1 MIEAHG
7 IYKSFG
13 SLQVLKGIDLS
24 IGEGEIVSIVGK
36 SGAGKSTLLQIL
48 GTLDRP
54 NAGQVTICGTDVLA
68 LKDKA
73 LSAFRCKHI
82 GFIFQ
87 FHRLLPEFTALENV
101 MIPALI
107 AGESRSA
114 AKKRAS
120 ELLDFLGLTDRLG
133 HKPAEMSGG
142 EQQRVA
148 VARSLVNSPDVIFAD
163 EPSGSLDS
171 ANKQELHKLFFE
183 LRDRLGQTF
192 VIVTHDESL
201 AAMSDRIVH
210 IADGRILTSVED
222 SVS

>member
-171 ANKQELHKLFFE
+171 TNKQELHKLFFE

-210 IADGRILTSVED
+210 IADGRILTTIDDPV
-222 SVS
+222 